1 MEKNILTFL
10 QMRELFHI
18 EFLRWFSRKVKSAH
32 YAVKGGVNIR
42 LFFGSVRYSED
53 MDLDVSGVSVHALKD
68 TVMMILHTPSFT
80 ESLRPFGIKG
90 IVPPDIVKA
99 KQTDTTQ
106 RFKVHLLTAA
116 GEDLFT
122 KVEFSRRGLGGKV
135 IVESVPDLILRPY
148 KLAPLL
154 VPHYDAGSA
163 MAQKIRALGS
173 RTVLQARDIFDLFVL
188 HSQIAQTSGLLGVIS
203 DDLLKK
209 ARERVFEAEFE
220 LFRDTVV
227 EYLSL
232 DDQGSYSN
240 ASAWEE
246 VKLTV
251 AQFLEGVRS
260 HA

>member
-1 MEKNILTFL
+1 MEKDILTPL

-53 MDLDVSGVSVHALKD
+53 MDLDASGVSVQALKD
-68 TVMMILHTPSFT
+68 TVTMILCTQSFI

-90 IVPPDIVKA
+90 IVSPDMAKA

-122 KVEFSRRGLGGKV
+122 KVEFSRRGISGEVK
-135 IVESVPDLILRPY
+135 VESVPESILRPY

-154 VPHYDAGSA
+154 VPHYDARSA
-163 MAQKIRALGS
+163 MAQKISALGS

-188 HSQIAQTSGLLGVIS
+188 HSQTAGMSGLPGVVNS
-203 DDLLKK
+203 DALKK

-227 EYLSL
+227 EYLSPE
-232 DDQGSYSN
+232 DQGTYGN

-251 AQFLEGVRS
+251 AQFLEGARA

>member
-1 MEKNILTFL
+1 MEQDILTPL

-53 MDLDVSGVSVHALKD
+53 MDLDASGVSVQALID
-68 TVMMILHTPSFT
+68 TVTMILRMPSFI

-90 IVPPDIVKA
+90 IIPPDMAKA
-99 KQTDTTQ
+99 KQTGTTQ
-106 RFKVHLLTAA
+106 RFKVHLFTAA

-122 KVEFSRRGLGGKV
+122 KVEFSRRGFGGEVK
-135 IVESVPDLILRPY
+135 VESVPASILRPY

-154 VPHYDAGSA
+154 VPHYDARSA
-163 MAQKIRALGS
+163 MAQKISALGS
-173 RTVLQARDIFDLFVL
+173 RAVLQARDIFDLFVL
-188 HSQIAQTSGLLGVIS
+188 HSQTAESSGLVIS
-203 DDLLKK
+203 SDALKK

-220 LFRDTVV
+220 FFRDTVI
-227 EYLSL
+227 EYLSPE
-232 DDQGSYSN
+232 DQGNYGN

-251 AQFLEGVRS
+251 AQFLERVR
-260 HA
+260 AYA

>member
-1 MEKNILTFL
+1 MEKDILTPL

-53 MDLDVSGVSVHALKD
+53 MDLDASGVSVQALKD
-68 TVMMILHTPSFT
+68 TVTMILRTQSFI
-80 ESLRPFGIKG
+80 ESLRAFGIKG
-90 IVPPDIVKA
+90 IVSPDMAKA

-122 KVEFSRRGLGGKV
+122 KVEFSRRGFAGKV
-135 IVESVPDLILRPY
+135 IIESVPALVLRPY

-154 VPHYDAGSA
+154 VPHYDADSA
-163 MAQKIRALGS
+163 MAQKISALGS

-188 HSQIAQTSGLLGVIS
+188 HSQIANTSGSLGVIS
-203 DDLLKK
+203 NDALKK

-227 EYLSL
+227 EYLSSE
-232 DDQGSYSN
+232 DKNTYN
-240 ASAWEE
+240 NVSAWEE
-246 VKLTV
+246 IKLTA
-251 AQFLEGVRS
+251 AQFLEGARS

>member
-1 MEKNILTFL
+1 MKENILTPL

-68 TVMMILHTPSFT
+68 TVTLILNTPSFT

-90 IVPPDIVKA
+90 VVPPDMAKA

-122 KVEFSRRGLGGKV
+122 KVEFSRRGFGGKV

-163 MAQKIRALGS
+163 ITQKISALGL

-203 DDLLKK
+203 NDLLKK
-209 ARERVFEAEFE
+209 ARERVFEVKFE
-220 LFRDTVV
+220 LFRDSVV

-232 DDQGSYSN
+232 DDQNSYSN

-251 AQFLEGVRS
+251 AQFLEGVRT

>member
-1 MEKNILTFL
+1 MSENILTPL
-10 QMRELFHI
+10 QIRELFHI

-42 LFFGSVRYSED
+42 LFFGSIRYSED
-53 MDLDVSGVSVHALKD
+53 MDLDVGGIRVHALKD
-68 TVMMILHTPSFT
+68 AVTLLLHNQSFT
-80 ESLRPFGIKG
+80 ESLRPFGIKK
-90 IVPPDIVKA
+90 IIPPDMSKA

-106 RFKVHLLTAA
+106 RFKVHLLTSA

-122 KVEFSRRGLGGKV
+122 KVEFSRRGFAGNV
-135 IVESVPDLILRPY
+135 IVESIPDLLLRPY

-154 VPHYDAGSA
+154 APHYDAGSA
-163 MAQKIRALGS
+163 MAQKISALGS

-188 HSQIAQTSGLLGVIS
+188 HSQIAQSSGIPGAVS
-203 DDLLKK
+203 KDSLKK
-209 ARERVFEAEFE
+209 ARERVFEADFG
-220 LFRDTVV
+220 LFRDSVV
-227 EYLSL
+227 EYLSPE
-232 DDQGSYSN
+232 DQETYGN

-251 AQFLEGVRS
+251 AQFLEGVLP

>member
-1 MEKNILTFL
+1 MKENILTPL

-18 EFLRWFSRKVKSAH
+18 EFLRWFSRKVKSAR
-32 YAVKGGVNIR
+32 YVVKGGVNIR

-53 MDLDVSGVSVHALKD
+53 MDLDVSGVSVHGLKD
-68 TVMMILHTPSFT
+68 TVTMILDTSSFT

-90 IVPPDIVKA
+90 IVPPDMAKA

-122 KVEFSRRGLGGKV
+122 KVEFSRRKLGGKV
-135 IVESVPDLILRPY
+135 LVESVPGLILRPY
-148 KLAPLL
+148 KLAPFL

-163 MAQKIRALGS
+163 MAQKISALGS
-173 RTVLQARDIFDLFVL
+173 RKVLQARDIFDLFVL
-188 HSQIAQTSGLLGVIS
+188 HSQTAQPSGSSGVIS
-203 DDLLKK
+203 DDVLEK

-227 EYLSL
+227 EYLSPE
-232 DDQGSYSN
+232 DKNTYGN

-246 VKLTV
+246 MKLTV
-251 AQFLEGVRS
+251 AQFLEGVRP

>member
-1 MEKNILTFL
+1 MDKDILTPL
-10 QMRELFHI
+10 QTRELFHI
-18 EFLRWFSRKVKSAH
+18 EFLRWFSRKVKSSN

-53 MDLDVSGVSVHALKD
+53 MDLDVSGMSVHALKE
-68 TVMMILHTPSFT
+68 TAVLILNTPSFT
-80 ESLRPFGIKG
+80 ESLRAFGIRG
-90 IVPPDIVKA
+90 IVPPDMAKA
-99 KQTDTTQ
+99 KQTNTTQ

-122 KVEFSRRGLGGKV
+122 KVEFSRRGFGGGV
-135 IVESVPDLILRPY
+135 NVESVPEPILRPY

-154 VPHYDAGSA
+154 VPHYDALSA
-163 MAQKIRALGS
+163 AVQKISALGS

-188 HSQIAQTSGLLGVIS
+188 HSQIVGSSGIVIS
-203 DDLLKK
+203 NDALKK

-227 EYLSL
+227 EYLSPE
-232 DDQGSYSN
+232 DQSTYGN
-240 ASAWEE
+240 VSAWEE

-251 AQFLEGVRS
+251 AQFLEGVS
-260 HA
+260 AHA

>member
-1 MEKNILTFL
+1 MEQDILTPL

-18 EFLRWFSRKVKSAH
+18 EFLRWFSRKVKSAN

-42 LFFGSVRYSED
+42 LFFSSIRYSED
-53 MDLDVSGVSVHALKD
+53 MDIDVRGMSVHALKE
-68 TVMMILHTPSFT
+68 TAALILHTPSFT

-90 IVPPDIVKA
+90 IIPPDMAKA

-106 RFKVHLLTAA
+106 RFKVHLLTVA
-116 GEDLFT
+116 GEELFT
-122 KVEFSRRGLGGKV
+122 KVEFSRRGFAGKV
-135 IVESVPDLILRPY
+135 IIESVSDLVLRPY

-163 MAQKIRALGS
+163 MAQKISALGS

-188 HSQIAQTSGLLGVIS
+188 HSQTVHTSGSLGVIS
-203 DDLLKK
+203 KDVLKK
-209 ARERVFEAEFE
+209 ARERVFEADFG
-220 LFRDTVV
+220 LFRDSVV
-227 EYLSL
+227 EYLSPE
-232 DDQGSYSN
+232 DKQNYSN

-246 VKLTV
+246 VKLIV